1 MFLMERYVEKF
12 IAAYD
17 IEATPCVLDSKKEED
32 EGASVDLSD
41 HTLFELGGLPM
52 LLMTEGVV
60 VAYKVLQERNESG
73 VYQKLSVALRGLT
86 RDAVDKVLA
95 ITLSK
100 KPYNSKY
107 AIDFISVAK
116 PALEYYGIKDYADV
130 KYREYFEN

>member
-1 MFLMERYVEKF
+1 MERYIEKF

-17 IEATPCVLDSKKEED
+17 VESTSACVLDTEKDD

-41 HTLFELGGLPM
+41 HALFELGGLPM
-52 LLMTEGVV
+52 LLMTEGIVI
-60 VAYKVLQERNESG
+60 AYKVLQERNESG

-86 RDAVDKVLA
+86 RDAIEKVLD

-107 AIDFISVAK
+107 AIDFISIAK
-116 PALEYYGIKDYADV
+116 PALEYYGIKGYADA
-130 KYREYFEN
+130 KYEECFEN